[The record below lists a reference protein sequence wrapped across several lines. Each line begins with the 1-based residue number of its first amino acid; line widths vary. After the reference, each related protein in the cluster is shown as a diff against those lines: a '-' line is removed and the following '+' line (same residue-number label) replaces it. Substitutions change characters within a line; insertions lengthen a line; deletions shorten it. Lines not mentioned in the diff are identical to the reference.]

1 MIRLVVVGEGQT
13 EESFVRDVLA
23 PAFQSLGIY
32 PEPRLIS
39 TSKGNKGG
47 ALSYPR
53 VKKFLRDTLH
63 EDLGIVVTTFFDL
76 YALDTGF
83 PGYEESR
90 RQGTTEGRLAVLE
103 AALQEDVRG
112 AMGSRDRQDRFF
124 PHIQPFEFEALLF
137 SHVERLV
144 EREREWVPQKTILER
159 VVQSAGGPE
168 GIDDGPETCPS
179 AILRQLPGHRYLK
192 TTHGPQIAKS
202 IGLARMEEFCPHFR
216 RWCGRI
222 RALGSLA
229 T

>member
-90 RQGTTEGRLAVLE
+90 MP
-103 AALQEDVRG
+103 D
-112 AMGSRDRQDRFF
+112 F
-124 PHIQPFEFEALLF
+124 
-137 SHVERLV
+137 
-144 EREREWVPQKTILER
+144 
-159 VVQSAGGPE
+159 
-168 GIDDGPETCPS
+168 
-179 AILRQLPGHRYLK
+179 
-192 TTHGPQIAKS
+192 
-202 IGLARMEEFCPHFR
+202 
-216 RWCGRI
+216 RI
-222 RALGSLA
+222 RFGGESDDFS
-229 T
+229 TSCGMFHVKHR